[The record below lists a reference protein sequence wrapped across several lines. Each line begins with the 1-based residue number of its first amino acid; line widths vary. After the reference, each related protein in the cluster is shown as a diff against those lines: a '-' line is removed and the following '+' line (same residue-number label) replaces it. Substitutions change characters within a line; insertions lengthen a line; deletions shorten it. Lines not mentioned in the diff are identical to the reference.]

1 MNTMRYIKIAPLKQ
15 MKIIYDDDM
24 AIIDFI
30 ADLQS
35 RSLILPDL
43 EIQVRKIGDA
53 PACILYNCESDDI
66 VVLILYNSPFGFN
79 EGGNKMIMYA
89 DNTLRGLIKYFKN
102 QLDHTSPDAG
112 NIYYALSDINQLL
125 YWRWVQYEE
134 ENTQLNHMG

>member
-1 MNTMRYIKIAPLKQ
+1 MRYIKIAPLKQ

-53 PACILYNCESDDI
+53 PACILYNCEYDDI
-66 VVLILYNSPFGFN
+66 VVLILINSPFGFN
-79 EGGNKMIMYA
+79 EGGNKMIIYA

-112 NIYYALSDINQLL
+112 NIYHALSDINQLL